1 MIKAAQMALNRLFA
15 LSLYPMV
22 IYGIGQTKR
31 KTIKVLK
38 HGAKNEKYISYG
50 KVTALDAAK

>member
-1 MIKAAQMALNRLFA
+1 MALNRLFA